1 MDLRSIRRV
10 RPFGI
15 KHDFF
20 EGIDVYRCSF
30 PLGNINRKVFHSFG
44 INQFK
49 KVYLR
54 AKKEM
59 GNFDIVHAHFLEI
72 SYITV
77 KLLKEFLKD
86 STPVVVTEHSSSL
99 NKDFSMLD
107 ENTIEE
113 GNFVYHNVDKVIAV
127 SHALARKLHDNFG
140 VNCDVVY
147 NVFDSKLF
155 SLPNVTSTGGVQ
167 SKKDFVLVSAANL
180 NKNKRMAMLV
190 DAFLKTFKDDHD
202 SKLYIFGDGPERGSI
217 EEIIKKNNAK
227 DKIILFGKKTRN
239 EMAKFYNNADAF
251 VLLSERETFGVSYI
265 EAMAAGLPVI
275 ASYSGGPESFVNDK
289 VGILIRDEED
299 ICKCLKTMKN
309 SVSNYDRKHIS
320 KYAKEICSPEV
331 IAKQLSIIYQSILDE
346 K

>member
-1 MDLRSIRRV
+1 MKICIVARKIDENYSASFEFDQALALQKAGHEVCVISMDLKSIRHI
-10 RPFGI
+10 RPFCI

-20 EGIDVYRCSF
+20 EGVDVYRCSF
-30 PLGNINRKVFHSFG
+30 PLGNINRKIFHALG

-77 KLLKEFLKD
+77 KSLKEFLND
-86 STPVVVTEHSSSL
+86 NTPVVVTEHSSLL

-107 ENTIEE
+107 EKNIEE
-113 GNFVYHNVDKVIAV
+113 GNFVYHNADKVIAV
-127 SHALARKLHDNFG
+127 SHALAKKLHDNFG

-180 NKNKRMAMLV
+180 NKNKRMTMLV
-190 DAFLKTFKDDHD
+190 DAFLKTFKEDDD
-202 SKLYIFGDGPERGSI
+202 CKLYIFGDGPERSNI
-217 EEIIKKNNAK
+217 EEIIKKNNGK
-227 DKIILFGKKTRN
+227 DKVILFGKKTRN
-239 EMAKFYNNADAF
+239 EIAKF
-251 VLLSERETFGVSYI
+251 
-265 EAMAAGLPVI
+265 
-275 ASYSGGPESFVNDK
+275 
-289 VGILIRDEED
+289 
-299 ICKCLKTMKN
+299 
-309 SVSNYDRKHIS
+309 
-320 KYAKEICSPEV
+320 
-331 IAKQLSIIYQSILDE
+331 
-346 K
+346 